1 VLARSTQPDATDTRD
16 CEPRGYPPLV
26 EFRIERVE
34 ARLTW
39 DLRQAVLRPHQ
50 TIDHMALAD
59 DDEPSTGSFA
69 AITADGDIVGSVR
82 VAPASPPFSVD
93 TYAPPDTPTWRLRG
107 MATREDVRNAGI
119 GSALLGRTV
128 QHVSDHGGGLLWCN
142 ARVPAMNLYRRGGF
156 VEHGDMWEDPDIGP
170 HVVMWR
176 LVQ

>member
-1 VLARSTQPDATDTRD
+1 M
-16 CEPRGYPPLV
+16 
-26 EFRIERVE
+26 EFRVERV
-34 ARLTW
+34 AAKLTW
-39 DLRQAVLRPHQ
+39 DLRQAVLRPHE
-50 TIDHMALAD
+50 TIDHMALDD

-82 VAPASPPFSVD
+82 VAPRQPPFSVD
-93 TYAPPDTPTWRLRG
+93 TYAPPDTLTWRLRG

-119 GSALLGRTV
+119 GSALLSRAV